1 MKDEF
6 FATVAGYTL
15 AAAIGKY
22 RMPGN
27 KLIIESV
34 YLYIRDTFDFLND
47 NGGDQ
52 YLGHWNHTGFDVFY
66 SHQLSDK
73 KNKIIDEKHEARRV
87 ASAYI
92 AAPPSLFDSKPE
104 DHFYPV
110 RNSHFNKWR
119 DLNRLGGDLLIFS
132 SLKEYRCDPPI
143 EVVLK

>member
-6 FATVAGYTL
+6 FATVAGCTL

-27 KLIIESV
+27 KLMVESV

-73 KNKIIDEKHEARRV
+73 KNEIIA

-92 AAPPSLFDSKPE
+92 AAPLLFSILSRKT
-104 DHFYPV
+104 V
-110 RNSHFNKWR
+110 STQ
-119 DLNRLGGDLLIFS
+119 LGTAISTNGEI
-132 SLKEYRCDPPI
+132 
-143 EVVLK
+143 

>member
-6 FATVAGYTL
+6 FATVAGCTL

-27 KLIIESV
+27 KLIVESV

-47 NGGDQ
+47 NGGYQ

-73 KNKIIDEKHEARRV
+73 KNEIIAV
-87 ASAYI
+87 SAYI
-92 AAPPSLFDSKPE
+92 AAPLLFSIPSRKTVSTQ
-104 DHFYPV
+104 
-110 RNSHFNKWR
+110 
-119 DLNRLGGDLLIFS
+119 LGTAISTNGEI
-132 SLKEYRCDPPI
+132 
-143 EVVLK
+143 

>member
-6 FATVAGYTL
+6 FATVAGCTL

-27 KLIIESV
+27 KLIVESV

-52 YLGHWNHTGFDVFY
+52 YLGHWNYTGFNVFY

-73 KNKIIDEKHEARRV
+73 KNEIIA

-92 AAPPSLFDSKPE
+92 AAPPPLFDSKPE
-104 DHFYPV
+104 DRFYPV

-132 SLKEYRCDPPI
+132 SLKEYRCDPSI